1 LLCGSIGLLAFITVP
16 WLSIITVRVSK
27 KIKETLDR
35 YNVNVSE
42 TVRELL
48 ERYIEELELRDLARR
63 LESLRD
69 TMSGKIQ
76 PLTVAKLVREDR
88 EAGRVI
94 FWTHQRFYC

>member
-1 LLCGSIGLLAFITVP
+1 LLCGSKGLLACITVP

-69 TMSGKIQ
+69 SMSGKIQ

-88 EAGRVI
+88 EAG
-94 FWTHQRFYC
+94 